1 MQKNPSL
8 LAVLAV
14 VPLITLGAGRGP
26 GTAGAQPAPQQHLR
40 PVVYEIAFPNAAHH
54 EAEISATFSGLSS
67 RPLELRMS
75 RSSPGRYAVHEFAK
89 NVYNV
94 KVFDSRGRPLVSDQ
108 PNPHQWNVTG
118 HDGTVRVTYTLF
130 GDRADGTYSAIDR
143 THAHLNIPA
152 TFMWARGLD
161 AHPVRVTFKWTDPT
175 WHVATQLVPAGDS
188 TATSATFTAPHRQ
201 YFMDSP
207 TEISA
212 HDLITWRDSLGGR
225 ALAFRIALHHSGT
238 DEDEAHYIDAVKRI
252 VHEAPGVFGE
262 YPAFDFG
269 SYTFLADYL
278 PWVDGD
284 GMEHRNSTVVSGSRS
299 AVQSLGTASHEFFH
313 AWNVE
318 RLRPRDLEPFE
329 FEDADMS
336 RLLWLAEGFTNYY
349 GPLIM
354 RRAGL
359 TDDAAFARGQG
370 GAVNAVVNGNGRKY
384 FSPMGMSMQA
394 PFVDA
399 ATSIDP
405 QNKDNTFISYY
416 TWGQVVALGLDLSL
430 RERPGN
436 VSLDDFMRAMWQEF
450 GRHQTAYAPAKPYS
464 LADVRRVLG
473 RVCGD
478 QAWADDFV
486 RRYIEGREVP
496 DYARLLARGGF
507 RLRKTRPGA
516 AWIGDEVRGGVRYDS
531 VGATLTVGTLIG
543 SPLYAAG
550 IDRGDRIVTIDGRA
564 INTAADIDAVT
575 SAHKPGDVVR
585 IEFATRG
592 GTRTESLTFAESP
605 ALELVPFEQ
614 TNEPLTDDIRVFR
627 ERWLGSRR
635 TSP

>member
-1 MQKNPSL
+1 MHTRTSL
-8 LAVLAV
+8 SFAIPATRVAGQQR
-14 VPLITLGAGRGP
+14 GA
-26 GTAGAQPAPQQHLR
+26 
-40 PVVYEIAFPNAAHH
+40 PVVYEISFPNAAHH
-54 EAEISATFSGLSS
+54 EAEVSATFSSLPM

-94 KVFDSRGRPLVSDQ
+94 KAFDSRGRPLTAEQ
-108 PNPHQWNVTG
+108 PNPHQWNVAG

-152 TFMWARGLD
+152 TFMWGRGLD
-161 AHPVRVTFKWTDPT
+161 ARPVRVTFRWTDPK
-175 WHVATQLVPAGDS
+175 WRVATQLAPTGDS
-188 TATSATFTAPHRQ
+188 SATRATFTAPHLQ
-201 YFMDSP
+201 YFLDSP
-207 TEISA
+207 TEISD
-212 HDLITWRDSLGGR
+212 HELVTWRDSVDGR
-225 ALAFRIALHHSGT
+225 GSTFRVALHHAGT
-238 DEDEAHYIDAVKRI
+238 DEDAAHYVDAVKRI
-252 VHEAPGVFGE
+252 VHEAAGVFGE

-278 PWVDGD
+278 PWANGD
-284 GMEHRNSTVVSGSRS
+284 GMEHRNSTVVSGSGS

-329 FEDADMS
+329 LEDADMS
-336 RLLWLAEGFTNYY
+336 RLLWLAEGFTSYY

-359 TDDAAFARGQG
+359 LDDGAFARGQG
-370 GAVNAVVNGNGRKY
+370 GAVNNVVNGNGRRF
-384 FSPMGMSMQA
+384 FSPIGMSMQA

-405 QNKDNTFISYY
+405 QNRQNTFISYY

-430 RERPGN
+430 RERAGG
-436 VSLDDFMRAMWQEF
+436 VTLDDFMRAMWQEF
-450 GRHQTAYAPAKPYS
+450 GRHQTSYAPAKPYT

-473 RVCGD
+473 RVARD
-478 QAWADDFV
+478 QQWADDYV

-496 DYARLLARGGF
+496 EYARLLAQAGF
-507 RLRKTRPGA
+507 RLRKARPGA
-516 AWIGDEVRGGVRYDS
+516 AWIGDEVQGAMRYDS
-531 VGATLTVGTLIG
+531 AGAVLTGGTLIG

-550 IDRGDRIVTIDGRA
+550 LDRGDRITAIDGRA
-564 INTAADIDAVT
+564 TRARADIDAVL
-575 SAHKPGDVVR
+575 SAHKPGDIVR

-592 GTRTESLTFAESP
+592 GTRTESLTVGESP
-605 ALELVPFEQ
+605 ALEVVPFEQ
-614 TNEPLTDDIRVFR
+614 ANEPVTDEIRAFR
-627 ERWLGSRR
+627 QRWLGSRR
-635 TSP
+635 ASR

>member
-1 MQKNPSL
+1 MHTNPSL
-8 LAVLAV
+8 LVLAV
-14 VPLITLGAGRGP
+14 LPLIASGAGRGP
-26 GTAGAQPAPQQHLR
+26 GAAGAQPAPQQRLG
-40 PVVYEIAFPNAAHH
+40 PVVYEISFPNAAHH
-54 EAEISATFSGLSS
+54 EAEISATFSGLAA

-94 KVFDSRGRPLVSDQ
+94 KAFDSRGRPLVTDQ

-161 AHPVRVTFKWTDPT
+161 AHPVRVTFKWTDPS
-175 WHVATQLVPAGDS
+175 WHVATQLVPTGDS

-212 HDLITWRDSLGGR
+212 HDLVTWRDSVGGR
-225 ALAFRIALHHSGT
+225 GLTFRIALHHSGT
-238 DEDEAHYIDAVKRI
+238 DEDEAHYVDAVKRI

-278 PWVDGD
+278 PWVNGD

-299 AVQSLGTASHEFFH
+299 AVQSLSTASHEFFH

-370 GAVNAVVNGNGRKY
+370 GAVNAVVNGNGRKF

-430 RERPGN
+430 RERSGT

-473 RVCGD
+473 RVAGD
-478 QAWADDFV
+478 QAWADDYV

-516 AWIGDEVRGGVRYDS
+516 AWIGDEVQGGVRYDS
-531 VGATLTVGTLIG
+531 VGATLTDGTLIG
-543 SPLYAAG
+543 SPLYAAS

-564 INTAADIDAVT
+564 IKTAADIDAVT

-592 GTRTESLTFAESP
+592 GTRTESLTFAENP

-635 TSP
+635 ASR

>member
-1 MQKNPSL
+1 MNRSFYAIFA
-8 LAVLAV
+8 LA
-14 VPLITLGAGRGP
+14 PLVAIEPRRERHEGSNASQ
-26 GTAGAQPAPQQHLR
+26 QPAAA
-40 PVVYEIAFPNAAHH
+40 VVYEISFPNAAHH
-54 EAEISATFSGLSS
+54 EAEVSATFSALPM

-94 KVFDSRGRPLVSDQ
+94 KAFDSRGRPLQPEQ
-108 PNPHQWNVTG
+108 PNPHQWNVAG

-152 TFMWARGLD
+152 TFMFARGLH
-161 AHPVRVTFKWTDPT
+161 ARPVRVTFKWSDPT
-175 WHVATQLVPAGDS
+175 WRVATQLAPTADS
-188 TATSATFTAPHRQ
+188 SATSATFTAPHFQ

-212 HDLITWRDSLGGR
+212 HELITWRDSAAGR
-225 ALAFRIALHHSGT
+225 SATTFRIALHHAGS
-238 DEDEAHYIDAVKRI
+238 DEDAAAYADAVKRI
-252 VHEAPGVFGE
+252 VHEMAGVFGE
-262 YPAFDFG
+262 FPAFDFG
-269 SYTFLADYL
+269 TYTFLADYL
-278 PWVDGD
+278 PWVNGD
-284 GMEHRNSTVVSGSRS
+284 GMEHRNSTVVSGSG
-299 AVQSLGTASHEFFH
+299 AAMNSLSTASHEFVH

-349 GPLIM
+349 GPLTI

-359 TDDAAFARGQG
+359 MDDSTFARGQG
-370 GAVNAVVNGNGRKY
+370 NAVNAVVNGNGRQF

-405 QNKDNTFISYY
+405 QNKQNTFISYY

-430 RERPGN
+430 RERPGGKT
-436 VSLDDFMRAMWQEF
+436 LDDFMRAMWQEF
-450 GRHQTAYAPAKPYS
+450 GRHQTAYAPAKPYT

-473 RVCGD
+473 RVAGD
-478 QAWADDFV
+478 QRWADDFV
-486 RRYIEGREVP
+486 RRYIEGRDVP
-496 DYARLLARGGF
+496 DYSRLLARGGF
-507 RLRKTRPGA
+507 RLRKA
-516 AWIGDEVRGGVRYDS
+516 AAGVPWMGNEVQGGIRYDS
-531 VGATLTVGTLIG
+531 TGATLTAGTLIG

-550 IDRGDRIVTIDGRA
+550 LDRGDRIITIDGRT
-564 INTAADIDAVT
+564 ITARADVDAAL
-575 SAHKPGDVVR
+575 SSHKPGEVVR
-585 IEFATRG
+585 VEFATRG
-592 GTRTESLTFAESP
+592 ETRTESLTLLENP

-614 TNEPLTDDIRVFR
+614 TAETVTDEIKSFR
-627 ERWLGSRR
+627 AAWLGARR
-635 TSP
+635 SSP